1 MSFMK
6 SLFKGDEEKD
16 NTEHATI
23 PITGDNYAQEVENS
37 DVPVLLDFWAPW
49 CGPCRMIG
57 PIVEELAK
65 EYEGKAKIGKFNTD
79 ENPKFVARFG
89 IRGIPTLIFFKDG
102 KEADRIVGA
111 APKNQI
117 AAKLDALL

>member
-6 SLFKGDEEKD
+6 NLFKSDEQTD
-16 NTEHATI
+16 NTEHAAI
-23 PITGDNYAQEVENS
+23 PITADNYTQEVENS
-37 DVPVLLDFWAPW
+37 EVPVLLDFWAPW
-49 CGPCRMIG
+49 CGPCRIIG

-79 ENPKFVARFG
+79 ENPQFVSRFG
-89 IRGIPTLIFFKDG
+89 IRGIPTLIFFKGG

>member
-6 SLFKGDEEKD
+6 NLFKSDEQAD
-16 NTEHATI
+16 NTEHLTI
-23 PITGDNYAQEVENS
+23 SITADNYAQEVENS
-37 DVPVLLDFWAPW
+37 DVPVLVDFWAPW
-49 CGPCRMIG
+49 CAPCRIVG

-65 EYEGKAKIGKFNTD
+65 EYEGKVKVGKFNTD
-79 ENPKFVARFG
+79 ENPQFVSRFG
-89 IRGIPTLIFFKDG
+89 IRGIPTLIFFKGG
-102 KEADRIVGA
+102 KEADRIIGA